1 MNSISVRVDPGE
13 VVALVGESGSGKSM
27 TARAVLGILPPGAVA
42 TGSVRVHG
50 QEVLNESEAVLRQ
63 VRGRQVAMVFQE
75 PQTALN
81 PVRTIGW
88 QIREA
93 LRAHGHTTRAAA
105 RQRAVEL
112 LRDVEMPEP
121 EVRVDHYPHQLSGGQ
136 KQRVV
141 LALALANEPDLLLAD
156 EPTTAL
162 DVTVQAEILDLLR
175 RVRERLGT
183 SILLITHNMG
193 VVADMADRVVVL
205 RTGDVVEQATT
216 EALFARPQH
225 ALHPHAARLRA
236 PAARRLR
243 RTARPTRSPA
253 SPPTATPRCGS
264 RTSRSPTRR
273 TTDARPSR
281 RSAGSRS
288 GCVRARCSAWSASP
302 GRARPPWVAA
312 PRVSCR

>member
-1 MNSISVRVDPGE
+1 
-13 VVALVGESGSGKSM
+13 M

-225 ALHPHAARLRA
+225 AYTRTLLDSVLRL
-236 PAARRLR
+236 PEGSDRLR
-243 RTARPTRSPA
+243 RAA
-253 SPPTATPRCGS
+253 SPCAAGG
-264 RTSRSPTRR
+264 RSPTRR
-273 TTDARPSR
+273 RAAVRGRVDHLPGAPRTPGLPGRPRGHARGAPGRGAGPR
-281 RSAGSRS
+281 RR
-288 GCVRARCSAWSASP
+288 VRA
-302 GRARPPWVAA
+302 RARPPWVAA
-312 PRVSCR
+312 PRDSCR